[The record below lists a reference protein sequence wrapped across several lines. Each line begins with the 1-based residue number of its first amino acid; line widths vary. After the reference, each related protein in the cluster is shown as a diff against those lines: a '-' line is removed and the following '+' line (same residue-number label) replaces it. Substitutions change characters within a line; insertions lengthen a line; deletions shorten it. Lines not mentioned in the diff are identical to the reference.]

1 LEFGILSFW
10 NLNLFYTIMKKTFLL
25 LAGIAL
31 FMGCK
36 SAQNATSKNNA
47 ALNEL
52 VSIMQGHYSS
62 EKQSLEDKDYYN
74 ISLRMMPIWKNK
86 GNYLFVEQAIFDKQ
100 DKPYRV
106 RVYKV
111 SQRNDTEF
119 ISEIFTLKNEKD
131 WIGKWATPE
140 AYDKL
145 TEADM
150 ELKQGC
156 DVVLKRVAKN
166 KFEGSTGDKTCP
178 SELRG
183 ASFANSKVT
192 VTENEI
198 LSWDQGFDKEGKQVW
213 GATKAGYEFIKI
225 KN

>member
-1 LEFGILSFW
+1 
-10 NLNLFYTIMKKTFLL
+10 MKKTFLV
-25 LAGIAL
+25 LAGIVL
-31 FMGCK
+31 FFGCK
-36 SAQNATSKNNA
+36 SAQNQSSKNSDD
-47 ALNEL
+47 LNEL

-62 EKQSLEDKDYYN
+62 EKQSKEDTDYYN
-74 ISLRMMPIWKNK
+74 ISLRMTPIWKDK

-111 SQRNDTEF
+111 SQKGDEF
-119 ISEIFTLKNEKD
+119 VSEIYTIKNEKD
-131 WIGKWATPE
+131 WIGKWATPD

-145 TEADM
+145 TDDDV

-156 DVVLKRVAKN
+156 AVTLKRVDKN
-166 KFEGSTGDKTCP
+166 KFVGQTGDKTCP

-183 ASFANSKVT
+183 ASWANSKVT
-192 VTENEI
+192 VTKDEI
-198 LSWDQGFDKEGKQVW
+198 LSWDQGFDKDGKQVW
-213 GATKAGYEFIKI
+213 GATKGGYEFVKM